1 MLKTFHC
8 ENSKVVKRRTKATRR
23 KKRVEYE
30 IRKMALGIKINEIV
44 TIDSS
49 SKNQYRV
56 HNTISNGAIRFFS
69 FVFRI
74 NSFTPS
80 FLSRYKK

>member
-1 MLKTFHC
+1 
-8 ENSKVVKRRTKATRR
+8 
-23 KKRVEYE
+23 
-30 IRKMALGIKINEIV
+30 MALGIKINEIV